1 MDKKKILKWVGYII
15 VPFIFAGFGLLL
27 GGRTD
32 IYEQI
37 NKPFFAPP
45 AWLFPVVWSI
55 LYLLMGISYGLT
67 EEKLSDSAK
76 KNYYLQLIFNSVWM
90 LWFFRLNWFLIAFIW
105 LVALFYFVFKMYKDF
120 KSQNEVAGNLQIPYL
135 IWLVIAGLLNLSIVF
150 LN

>member
-1 MDKKKILKWVGYII
+1 MDKKKILKWAGYII

-27 GGRTD
+27 GGGTD

-105 LVALFYFVFKMYKDF
+105 LVALFYFVFKM
-120 KSQNEVAGNLQIPYL
+120 
-135 IWLVIAGLLNLSIVF
+135 LNNMF
-150 LN
+150 F